1 MTRTFRYA
9 ALAALGAA
17 LTGPLTGCVSNE
29 KYQAQKLAYDAQVE
43 QLTEAQRAAAT
54 ARAEADAYKNQLTML
69 GANGNSKDAML
80 VNLQQQNSD
89 LQRQLEELNRQYE
102 SAVSKVGTGQVL
114 PPALTNVLEQFAQQY
129 PDLVD
134 FDATKGIVKFKSD
147 LTFDAGSAQVT
158 ATARQAVGRFAQI
171 LNSPEARSYELMVV
185 GHTDNTKVVNPATVK
200 AGHLDNWYLSAH
212 RAIAVGTEL
221 QHDGVNSERM
231 QVAGCADQRPI
242 ASNAT
247 TQGKAQNRRV
257 EVLILPN
264 TVRSGFARTSAPA
277 PVNTGRATPAAGAI
291 RRTEMNKDSAVSDP
305 RPTFNK

>member
-9 ALAALGAA
+9 ALAALGVA
-17 LTGPLTGCVSNE
+17 LTGCVSNE
-29 KYQAQKLAYDAQVE
+29 KYQAQKLAHDALVE
-43 QLTEAQRAAAT
+43 QLADAQRDAST

-69 GANGNSKDAML
+69 GSNGNSKDAML

-89 LQRQLEELNRQYE
+89 LQRQLEEMNRQYE
-102 SAVSKVGTGQVL
+102 SAVNKVGTGQVL

-147 LTFDAGSAQVT
+147 VTFDPGSAQVT
-158 ATARQAVGRFAQI
+158 PNAKTAVGRFAQI
-171 LNSPEARSYELMVV
+171 LNSPEARGYELMVV

-212 RAIAVGTEL
+212 RAIAVGNEL
-221 QHDGVNSERM
+221 QRSNVSSERM
-231 QVAGCADQRPI
+231 QVAGCADQRPV

-247 TQGKAQNRRV
+247 TDGKRQNRRV

-264 TVRSGFARTSAPA
+264 TIRGGVARASAP
-277 PVNTGRATPAAGAI
+277 TPPSRPTRAAGAA
-291 RRTEMNKDSAVSDP
+291 RRVDLNKDTANTDQ

>member
-1 MTRTFRYA
+1 MTRTLRYA
-9 ALAALGAA
+9 ALAALGVA
-17 LTGPLTGCVSNE
+17 LTGCVSNE
-29 KYQAQKLAYDAQVE
+29 KYQAQKLAHDSLVE
-43 QLTEAQRAAAT
+43 QLADAQRDAST

-69 GANGNSKDAML
+69 GSNGSSKDAML
-80 VNLQQQNSD
+80 VNLQQQNAD
-89 LQRQLEELNRQYE
+89 LQRQLEEMNRNYE
-102 SAVSKVGTGQVL
+102 SAVNKVGTGQVL

-147 LTFDAGSAQVT
+147 VTFSPGSAEVT
-158 ATARQAVGRFAQI
+158 PNARQAVGRFAQI
-171 LNSPEARSYELMVV
+171 LNSPDARGYELMVV

-212 RAIAVGTEL
+212 RAIAVGNEL
-221 QHDGVNSERM
+221 QRSNVSSERM
-231 QVAGCADQRPI
+231 QVAGCADQRPV

-247 TQGKAQNRRV
+247 SQGKQQNRRV

-264 TVRSGFARTSAPA
+264 TVRTGMARAVAPA
-277 PVNTGRATPAAGAI
+277 PANTGRATPAAGAL
-291 RRTEMNKDSAVSDP
+291 RRTEMNKDTAVSDP